1 MRNRGSRSG
10 SDPAKIPPYHL
21 PDDHYH
27 QRFNRDTRSLSLDSN
42 MSTKLAIS
50 ASSNSSS
57 SSPATNM
64 SFYPAPFSAFA
75 VGYDNRHFGHHHH
88 HHHHHRHS
96 VDFTR
101 SPYLTNYEMYTTPQP
116 VDSPYSSHPHHIHR
130 IQSASSLP
138 KSNATAPPTPS
149 SSGPFY
155 DSNNSNTQYIY
166 SNTVVQQRHQQHPSS
181 PIKKEPTD
189 GCSTPQ
195 PTCNKPSSTMKND
208 GYEPWM

>member
-10 SDPAKIPPYHL
+10 SDPAKVPPYHL

-64 SFYPAPFSAFA
+64 PFYPAPFSTFA
-75 VGYDNRHFGHHHH
+75 VGYDNRHFAHHH

-116 VDSPYSSHPHHIHR
+116 VDSPGFLLVL
-130 IQSASSLP
+130 SLL
-138 KSNATAPPTPS
+138 
-149 SSGPFY
+149 PFGL
-155 DSNNSNTQYIY
+155 QL
-166 SNTVVQQRHQQHPSS
+166 
-181 PIKKEPTD
+181 
-189 GCSTPQ
+189 
-195 PTCNKPSSTMKND
+195 
-208 GYEPWM
+208 